1 MKDLT
6 ITYILGSCTK
16 ELYHCEEGIDRF
28 TDSLMEIIINSGFNI
43 SQVLHLLESKLGYE
57 TY

>member
-6 ITYILGSCTK
+6 ITYTIEKCIK

-28 TDSLMEIIINSGFNI
+28 TDSLMEVIINSGFSI